1 MANGF
6 TKAREQYS
14 QLLAE
19 LTSERDRIKSFSDTL
34 FNDSDEIQS
43 TQTQINQL
51 IVNLEKL
58 TTEATSKVSKINE
71 KYNELLIDGEDGTLA
86 TATEI
91 HNAKHDILA
100 IKTELDVL
108 INAVKPKQKALD
120 AYYDR
125 VFGVAIEGE
134 EDRVDSLSQKLDK
147 LIANAETSQ
156 TNWATKYQ
164 ALHDQIEGLLPGATS
179 AGLSSSY
186 KDRRTVYEK
195 EARNWSFVFLGSML
209 LMNIGAY
216 FMLEKVESYTDAML
230 QIFAHSPLILPV
242 IWLAIFASKRQ
253 SENKRLSE
261 EYAHKES
268 LAKSYE
274 GYRKQVEALQE
285 PDAKLQ
291 LTLLTEAVNAIAHN
305 PSITLDG
312 KHGDGTPLKEVW
324 DAIAKLTPSK
334 GEN

>member
-100 IKTELDVL
+100 IKT
-108 INAVKPKQKALD
+108 
-120 AYYDR
+120 
-125 VFGVAIEGE
+125 
-134 EDRVDSLSQKLDK
+134 
-147 LIANAETSQ
+147 
-156 TNWATKYQ
+156 
-164 ALHDQIEGLLPGATS
+164 
-179 AGLSSSY
+179 
-186 KDRRTVYEK
+186 
-195 EARNWSFVFLGSML
+195 
-209 LMNIGAY
+209 
-216 FMLEKVESYTDAML
+216 
-230 QIFAHSPLILPV
+230 
-242 IWLAIFASKRQ
+242 
-253 SENKRLSE
+253 
-261 EYAHKES
+261 
-268 LAKSYE
+268 
-274 GYRKQVEALQE
+274 
-285 PDAKLQ
+285 
-291 LTLLTEAVNAIAHN
+291 
-305 PSITLDG
+305 
-312 KHGDGTPLKEVW
+312 
-324 DAIAKLTPSK
+324 
-334 GEN
+334 